1 MENKELINCLKER
14 KKYLEGEWYQL
25 RDLANEMDWLNH
37 LEESDIK
44 DLIMAINATQK
55 ALKAVR
61 RIIDR
66 NKQGGQERW
75 KTNRVRSPSRR

>member
-1 MENKELINCLKER
+1 MENEKELINALKER
-14 KKYLEGEWYQL
+14 EEYLEGEWYQL

-55 ALKAVR
+55 ALRAVR

-66 NKQGGQERW
+66 NK
-75 KTNRVRSPSRR
+75 

>member
-1 MENKELINCLKER
+1 MESKEELINNLKER
-14 KKYLEGEWYQL
+14 EEYLEGEWYQL

-55 ALKAVR
+55 ALRAVR

-66 NKQGGQERW
+66 NK
-75 KTNRVRSPSRR
+75 

>member
-1 MENKELINCLKER
+1 MESKEELINNLKER
-14 KKYLEGEWYQL
+14 EEYLEGEWYQL

-66 NKQGGQERW
+66 N
-75 KTNRVRSPSRR
+75 N